1 MITEEQALELAK
13 DPHKIIDPETCNLVL
28 GYLNGAIT
36 DLAMEEFDLENQAN
50 NYHFMLVGQ
59 EGRTVAYREAEYK
72 ASEPYKKWKAAQ
84 LELRKL
90 RGFRQ
95 VLRKKEELLQSS
107 TDYIRKNYNSYPRAI
122 P

>member
-1 MITEEQALELAK
+1 MTENEALELAK

-36 DLAMEEFDLENQAN
+36 DVAMEEFDLENQAN
-50 NYHFMLVGQ
+50 NHHFMLIGQ

-72 ASEPYKKWKAAQ
+72 VSEPYKKWKAAQ

-90 RGFRQ
+90 RGFKS

-107 TDYIRKNYNSYPRAI
+107 NEFIRKNYGNYPRTI
-122 P
+122 